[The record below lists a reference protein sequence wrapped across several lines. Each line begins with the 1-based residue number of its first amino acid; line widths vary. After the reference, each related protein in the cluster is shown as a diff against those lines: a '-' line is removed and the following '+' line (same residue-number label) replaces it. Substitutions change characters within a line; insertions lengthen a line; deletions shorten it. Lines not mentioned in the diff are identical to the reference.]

1 MFPMTSNWARVKRV
15 LTGLILGLALFTCV
29 WVSRVFFTGQILGSL
44 IPMSTL
50 REIAW
55 RAIIGGAIPALPLG
69 FGYGLM
75 RHRNVLVGAVVVALL
90 ACMIEVA
97 TSSASV
103 PWWKFKTWWVLP
115 LECVSVLILFV
126 GAAVVGSRS
135 LRPIPPQVRSRLG
148 AGIFVLLT
156 VGALTWPWLYSC
168 IHDNVCK
175 LVP

>member
-1 MFPMTSNWARVKRV
+1 MSSNRVGAKRV
-15 LTGLILGLALFTCV
+15 LTSLALALALFICI
-29 WVSRVFFTGQILGSL
+29 WVSRVFFTGQILGPL
-44 IPMSTL
+44 MPMTTL

-55 RAIIGGAIPALPLG
+55 RAMIGGAIPALPLG

-75 RHRNVLVGAVVVALL
+75 RHRNVLVGATVVALL
-90 ACMIEVA
+90 ACAIELV

-115 LECVSVLILFV
+115 LECISVAVLFV
-126 GAAVVGSRS
+126 AAALVGSRS
-135 LRPIPPQVRSRLG
+135 LRRVAPHVRSRLG
-148 AGIFVLLT
+148 AALFVLLT

>member
-1 MFPMTSNWARVKRV
+1 MTSSWVRVRRV

-55 RAIIGGAIPALPLG
+55 RAMVGGAIPALPLG

-75 RHRNVLVGAVVVALL
+75 RHRNVLLGSVLVALL
-90 ACMIEVA
+90 ACMIELA

-103 PWWKFKTWWVLP
+103 SWWNFKTWWVLP
-115 LECVSVLILFV
+115 LECITVLVLFV
-126 GAAVVGSRS
+126 GAALVGSQS
-135 LRPIPPQVRSRLG
+135 LRRVPQHVRSRLG
-148 AGIFVLLT
+148 AALFILLT
-156 VGALTWPWLYSC
+156 VGALIWPWLYSC
-168 IHDNVCK
+168 MHDNVCK

>member
-1 MFPMTSNWARVKRV
+1 MNSNRVGAKRV
-15 LTGLILGLALFTCV
+15 LTSLALALALFICI
-29 WVSRVFFTGQILGSL
+29 WVSRVFFTGQILGPL
-44 IPMSTL
+44 MPMTTL

-55 RAIIGGAIPALPLG
+55 RAMIGGAIPALPLG

-75 RHRNVLVGAVVVALL
+75 RHRNVLVGAAVVALL
-90 ACMIEVA
+90 ACTIELV

-115 LECVSVLILFV
+115 LECISVVVLFV
-126 GAAVVGSRS
+126 GAALVGSRS
-135 LRPIPPQVRSRLG
+135 LRRVAPRVRSRLG
-148 AGIFVLLT
+148 AALFVLLT

-168 IHDNVCK
+168 IHDDVCK